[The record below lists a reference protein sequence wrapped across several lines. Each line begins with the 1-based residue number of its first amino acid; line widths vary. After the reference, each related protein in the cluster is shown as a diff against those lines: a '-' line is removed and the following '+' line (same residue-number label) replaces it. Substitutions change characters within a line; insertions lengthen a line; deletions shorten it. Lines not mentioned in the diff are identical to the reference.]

1 MSEDNKKTKKDRKGS
16 FALGLVIILLAV
28 IGAGFLVNAGVGQI
42 KKFADDDKE
51 KKGFSSY
58 LYPVV
63 TLDVSPFDDITGADM
78 KDLICSSILSLLD
91 DSENSPYD
99 FEFVEGDVSGMG
111 IPQKTVEEAFK
122 SLFGTEVKP
131 VHQSVECSTCIFT
144 YQSQEQR
151 YIIPVTG
158 YDPAYVPEIIDIN
171 KTKEGSVELLTG
183 YISYGDWNK
192 TDGKYESPEPSKY
205 RKITL
210 RNADDK
216 YYISAI
222 QNTEVSGRK

>member
-1 MSEDNKKTKKDRKGS
+1 MSEDNKKAKKDRKGS

-42 KKFADDDKE
+42 KKLTNNDKE
-51 KKGFSSY
+51 KNEFASY

-63 TLDVSPFDDITGADM
+63 TLDVKPFDDITGADM
-78 KDLICSSILSLLD
+78 KDLICASILSLLD
-91 DSENSPYD
+91 DGENSPYD
-99 FEFVEGDVSGMG
+99 FEFVEGDVSGMA

-122 SLFGTEVKP
+122 ALFGTEVKP

-144 YQSQEQR
+144 YQSQDQR

-158 YDPAYVPEIIDIN
+158 YDSAYVPEIVDIN

-183 YISYGDWNK
+183 YISYGDWGK
-192 TDGKYESPEPSKY
+192 SDAKYEAPEPSKY

-210 RNADDK
+210 RNADK
-216 YYISAI
+216 GYYISAI
-222 QNTEVSGRK
+222 QNTEAVSKK